1 MIKHINVFG
10 KGRVYEF
17 CKNSLETHF
26 LISLLTLRSTDVMVL
41 FLETLCGTLYFS
53 AYAHYPLADNGNK
66 SIIEIKLQSKHLLH
80 SSKKKLLREYKK
92 KKSQVNK
99 SRILIAITIQIT

>member
-1 MIKHINVFG
+1 MQLQLAKFVFSQFKYTFLCGRMIKHINVFR

-26 LISLLTLRSTDVMVL
+26 LISLLTLHSADVMVL

-53 AYAHYPLADNGNK
+53 VYAH
-66 SIIEIKLQSKHLLH
+66 
-80 SSKKKLLREYKK
+80 
-92 KKSQVNK
+92 
-99 SRILIAITIQIT
+99 

>member
-10 KGRVYEF
+10 KGQAYEF

-26 LISLLTLRSTDVMVL
+26 LISLLTLHSTEIL

-53 AYAHYPLADNGNK
+53 AYAHYPLADNGK
-66 SIIEIKLQSKHLLH
+66 
-80 SSKKKLLREYKK
+80 
-92 KKSQVNK
+92 
-99 SRILIAITIQIT
+99 